1 MQISVMGHESMKIK
15 QWTQINFRMWSA
27 FYQHTWNK
35 NTNVQIQAELADTH
49 QNAHSLFTLHF
60 SGTLPTVGFSKV
72 SIRTNETLQSIV
84 ISEHSQPSAT
94 LTLTHTHTSEAG
106 FDAFCLVVTILS
118 SSSSITIIIK
128 LSLCNQRKRKHWI
141 PPGQLFRAFPQIIT
155 FQKRGVCVSL
165 PIKRFVWWSKSV
177 RADSTASCNNYGEL
191 GRSS

>member
-1 MQISVMGHESMKIK
+1 MYR
-15 QWTQINFRMWSA
+15 FRPNL
-27 FYQHTWNK
+27 QTHTK
-35 NTNVQIQAELADTH
+35 
-49 QNAHSLFTLHF
+49 
-60 SGTLPTVGFSKV
+60 
-72 SIRTNETLQSIV
+72 
-84 ISEHSQPSAT
+84 
-94 LTLTHTHTSEAG
+94 THTHFLHCISVGLFPLLDFQRFLSEQTRLFKVLWSQSTRSPLQHSHWSEAG

-141 PPGQLFRAFPQIIT
+141 PPAQLFRAFPQIIT